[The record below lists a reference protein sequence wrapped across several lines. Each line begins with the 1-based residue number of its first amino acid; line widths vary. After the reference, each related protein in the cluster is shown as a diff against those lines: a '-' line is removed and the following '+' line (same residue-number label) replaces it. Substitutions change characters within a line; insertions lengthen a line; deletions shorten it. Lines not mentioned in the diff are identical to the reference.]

1 MLAGIVVVVTS
12 DPTPRDPSVARRE
25 IRDSEAQ
32 RRLGLLPPG
41 VLPARA
47 ARWVA
52 DGVDDPAVGELAE
65 ALTATDDAREA
76 LLARVAVDLGL
87 GFETVREARAHH
99 GQRVVESMTAA
110 SAPNDALGFS
120 NGFTDTI
127 EESVRDSIARL
138 FKPRG

>member
-1 MLAGIVVVVTS
+1 MPTGIVVVVTA
-12 DPTPRDPSVARRE
+12 DPTPRDPSVARAE

-32 RRLGLLPPG
+32 RRLGLLPSG
-41 VLPARA
+41 VLPGRA

-52 DGVDDPAVGELAE
+52 DGVDDSSVRALAE
-65 ALTATDDAREA
+65 AQTSTDDAREA
-76 LLARVAVDLGL
+76 LLARAAAGLGL
-87 GFETVREARAHH
+87 GFASVREARAHH

>member
-1 MLAGIVVVVTS
+1 VVDVS
-12 DPTPRDPSVARRE
+12 PDPTPRDPSVARSE

-41 VLPARA
+41 VLSGRA
-47 ARWVA
+47 VRWVA
-52 DGVDDPAVGELAE
+52 DGIDDPSVRALAGEP
-65 ALTATDDAREA
+65 TTTDDRREE
-76 LLARVAVDLGL
+76 LLARAAADLGL

-99 GQRVVESMTAA
+99 GQRVVESMTAS
-110 SAPNDALGFS
+110 SAPNDALRFS

>member
-1 MLAGIVVVVTS
+1 MPTGIVIVVNP
-12 DPTPRDPSVARRE
+12 DPTPRGPSVARAE

-32 RRLGLLPPG
+32 RRLGLLPSG
-41 VLPARA
+41 VLPGRA
-47 ARWVA
+47 ARWVD
-52 DGVDDPAVGELAE
+52 DGVDDLSVLALAE
-65 ALTATDDAREA
+65 AQTSTDDAREA
-76 LLARVAVDLGL
+76 LLAQAAVDLGL
-87 GFETVREARAHH
+87 GFGSVREARAHH

-110 SAPNDALGFS
+110 SAPADALGVS

>member
-1 MLAGIVVVVTS
+1 MPTGIVVGVTL
-12 DPTPRDPSVARRE
+12 DPTPRDPSVARAE

-32 RRLGLLPPG
+32 RRLGLLPSG
-41 VLPARA
+41 VLPGRA

-52 DGVDDPAVGELAE
+52 DGVDDLSVLALAE
-65 ALTATDDAREA
+65 AQTSTDDDREG
-76 LLARVAVDLGL
+76 LLARAATDLGL
-87 GFETVREARAHH
+87 GFASVREARAHH

>member
-1 MLAGIVVVVTS
+1 VTP
-12 DPTPRDPSVARRE
+12 DPTPRDASVARAE

-47 ARWVA
+47 RAWVA
-52 DGVDDPAVGELAE
+52 DGLDDASVRELAD
-65 ALTATDDAREA
+65 AMTSTDDERER
-76 LLARVAVDLGL
+76 LLARAAADLGL
-87 GFETVREARAHH
+87 GFDSVREARAHH

-110 SAPNDALGFS
+110 TAPNDALGFS
-120 NGFTDTI
+120 NSFSDTV

-138 FKPRG
+138 FRPRG

>member
-1 MLAGIVVVVTS
+1 MPAGIVVDVTP
-12 DPTPRDPSVARRE
+12 DPTPRGPSVARAE

-41 VLPARA
+41 VLPTRA

-52 DGVDDPAVGELAE
+52 DGVDDASVHELAE
-65 ALTATDDAREA
+65 ALTTTDDAREA
-76 LLARVAVDLGL
+76 LLAHAAADLGL
-87 GFETVREARAHH
+87 GFASVREARAHH

-110 SAPNDALGFS
+110 SAPTDALGFS